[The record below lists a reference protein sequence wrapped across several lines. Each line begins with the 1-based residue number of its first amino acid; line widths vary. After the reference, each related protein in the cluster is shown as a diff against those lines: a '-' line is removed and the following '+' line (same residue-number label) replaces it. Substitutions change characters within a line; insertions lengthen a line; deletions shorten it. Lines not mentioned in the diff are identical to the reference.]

1 MIKHIDVSLISS
13 PPPPQTPQCN
23 TQEEPGTYLFSHE
36 HDIIENEAKF
46 DEQKGNFYKWFI
58 YCMFNT
64 QGIGYLPPTS

>member
-46 DEQKGNFYKWFI
+46 DEQKGNFLQVVHLLYV
-58 YCMFNT
+58 
-64 QGIGYLPPTS
+64 QHSGYRIFAPH